1 MRGKH
6 GSNIHI
12 VTVKWRSAIPLRHVD
27 HGDSLKKVA
36 GNKLELILYKLT
48 STPLKGILLGTA
60 VTAII
65 QSSSATTVMVVGFVN
80 SGMMKV
86 AQSIGIIMG
95 ANIGTSVTGWILCLS
110 YIEGSGGIA
119 QLLST
124 ATISAV
130 VAIIGIIFRM
140 VMKKDS
146 YRHVGEIMLGF
157 AILMFGMQTMS
168 GAVAPLKDSE
178 TFRSMLTMFTN
189 PAAGILVGILFT
201 AVLQSASASV
211 GILQA
216 LSVTGGISFAV
227 ALPIVMGIGV
237 GAACPVLMSAIGTNK
252 NGKRTAL
259 IYLLNDLF
267 GMLFWS
273 IVFYTLNAIFHFKF
287 MNVVMTPVYIALM
300 NTVFRAATICILS
313 PFIKYIEKL
322 VYILIK
328 DDEED
333 LDEQKDFDLL
343 EERFLNY
350 PAIAIAQSH
359 TAMNGMARKARK
371 NLSRSVSLLKKYSDE
386 KYQKIE
392 EKEVLIDKYE
402 DKLGT
407 YLMQLTG
414 KELSGDQTKQV
425 SKFLHTI
432 SDFERMGDHA
442 LNVARTA
449 KELYDKKI
457 VFSDEARY
465 ELNVLIAAM
474 KEIVTSTVQ
483 AFSRDDLQMAAR
495 IEPLRE
501 LIGMLCDELKMRHVD
516 RLQSGKCGI
525 SQGFAFNDLLT
536 NIERVSDH
544 CSNVAVAMIE
554 LESRNF
560 DTHEYLKSVREM
572 RNTEYKRYFEEYEQ
586 KYSIDDF
593 EAWSERQ
600 QEKAKMKAL
609 LEEQQLQQGRKSKNV
624 ETAETI
630 IPENIDPLE
639 DPLEDTEEN

>member
-1 MRGKH
+1 MG
-6 GSNIHI
+6 
-12 VTVKWRSAIPLRHVD
+12 VTSILSLLSGVALFLYGMSIM
-27 HGDSLKKVA
+27 GDSLKKVA

-425 SKFLHTI
+425 SKFVHTI

-624 ETAETI
+624 ETVETI

>member
-1 MRGKH
+1 MG
-6 GSNIHI
+6 
-12 VTVKWRSAIPLRHVD
+12 VTSILSLLSGVALFLYGMSVM
-27 HGDSLKKVA
+27 GDSLKKVA

-287 MNVVMTPVYIALM
+287 MNIVMTPVYIALM

-483 AFSRDDLQMAAR
+483 SFSRDDLQMAAR

-624 ETAETI
+624 EMAETI

>member
-1 MRGKH
+1 MIKK
-6 GSNIHI
+6 NLFLALAIFAAI
-12 VTVKWRSAIPLRHVD
+12 SAY
-27 HGDSLKKVA
+27 A
-36 GNKLELILYKLT
+36 QE
-48 STPLKGILLGTA
+48 PLKMEGKETLYQRIL
-60 VTAII
+60 
-65 QSSSATTVMVVGFVN
+65 TTE
-80 SGMMKV
+80 S
-86 AQSIGIIMG
+86 
-95 ANIGTSVTGWILCLS
+95 C
-110 YIEGSGGIA
+110 
-119 QLLST
+119 
-124 ATISAV
+124 
-130 VAIIGIIFRM
+130 
-140 VMKKDS
+140 
-146 YRHVGEIMLGF
+146 
-157 AILMFGMQTMS
+157 
-168 GAVAPLKDSE
+168 PLKSSMAAKSAENIPPFTQFYVYGREKGYVKVGNDAKGSIAGFISE
-178 TFRSMLTMFTN
+178 KCTIDWKMQSALMFTN

-624 ETAETI
+624 GAAETI

>member
-1 MRGKH
+1 MG
-6 GSNIHI
+6 
-12 VTVKWRSAIPLRHVD
+12 VTSILSLLSGVALFLYGMSVM
-27 HGDSLKKVA
+27 GDSLKKVA

-287 MNVVMTPVYIALM
+287 MNVVMSPVYIALM

-359 TAMNGMARKARK
+359 TAMNGIARKARK

-593 EAWSERQ
+593 EAWFARQ

-609 LEEQQLQQGRKSKNV
+609 LEEQQPQQGRKSKNA
-624 ETAETI
+624 ETTETI

>member
-1 MRGKH
+1 MG
-6 GSNIHI
+6 
-12 VTVKWRSAIPLRHVD
+12 VTSILSLLSGVALFLYGMSVM
-27 HGDSLKKVA
+27 GDSLKKVA

-328 DDEED
+328 DSEED

-343 EERFLNY
+343 EERFLSY

-483 AFSRDDLQMAAR
+483 AFSRDDLQIAAR

-593 EAWSERQ
+593 EAWFARQ

-609 LEEQQLQQGRKSKNV
+609 LEEQQPQQGRKSKNA
-624 ETAETI
+624 EMAETI

>member
-1 MRGKH
+1 MDIFGVLSFV
-6 GSNIHI
+6 GGLAMFLYGM
-12 VTVKWRSAIPLRHVD
+12 SAM
-27 HGDSLKKVA
+27 GDGLTKLS
-36 GNKLELILYKLT
+36 GGKLEYLLEKLT
-48 STPLKGILLGTA
+48 SKRIMAVLLGAGVTA
-60 VTAII
+60 VI

-287 MNVVMTPVYIALM
+287 MNIVMTPVYIALM

-560 DTHEYLKSVREM
+560 DTHEYLKSLREM

-624 ETAETI
+624 GAAETI

>member
-1 MRGKH
+1 MG
-6 GSNIHI
+6 
-12 VTVKWRSAIPLRHVD
+12 VTSILSLLSGVALFLYGMSIM
-27 HGDSLKKVA
+27 GDSLKKVA

-80 SGMMKV
+80 SGMMRV

-609 LEEQQLQQGRKSKNV
+609 LEEQQPQQGRKSKNT
-624 ETAETI
+624 EMAETI

>member
-1 MRGKH
+1 MG
-6 GSNIHI
+6 
-12 VTVKWRSAIPLRHVD
+12 VTSILSLLSGVALFLYGMSVM
-27 HGDSLKKVA
+27 GDSLKKVA

-168 GAVAPLKDSE
+168 GAVEPLKDSE

-189 PAAGILVGILFT
+189 PVAGILVGILFT

-593 EAWSERQ
+593 EAWFARQ
-600 QEKAKMKAL
+600 QEKAKMKEL
-609 LEEQQLQQGRKSKNV
+609 LEEQQSQQGRKSKNV
-624 ETAETI
+624 ETTETI

>member
-1 MRGKH
+1 MG
-6 GSNIHI
+6 
-12 VTVKWRSAIPLRHVD
+12 VTSILSLLSGVALFLYGMSVM
-27 HGDSLKKVA
+27 GDSLKKVA

-536 NIERVSDH
+536 NIERVSDN

>member
-1 MRGKH
+1 MG
-6 GSNIHI
+6 
-12 VTVKWRSAIPLRHVD
+12 VTSILSLLSGVALFLYGMSVM
-27 HGDSLKKVA
+27 GDSLKKVA

-483 AFSRDDLQMAAR
+483 SFSRDDLQMAAR

-600 QEKAKMKAL
+600 QEKEKMKAL
-609 LEEQQLQQGRKSKNV
+609 LEEQQLQQGRKSKNA
-624 ETAETI
+624 ETTETI

>member
-1 MRGKH
+1 MG
-6 GSNIHI
+6 
-12 VTVKWRSAIPLRHVD
+12 VTSILSLLSGVALFLYGMSVM
-27 HGDSLKKVA
+27 GDSLKKVA

-130 VAIIGIIFRM
+130 VAIIGIVFRM

-600 QEKAKMKAL
+600 QEKEKMKAL

>member
-1 MRGKH
+1 MG
-6 GSNIHI
+6 
-12 VTVKWRSAIPLRHVD
+12 VTSILSLLSGVALFLYGMSVM
-27 HGDSLKKVA
+27 GDSLKKVA

-483 AFSRDDLQMAAR
+483 AFSRDDLQIAAR

-593 EAWSERQ
+593 EAWFARQ

-609 LEEQQLQQGRKSKNV
+609 LEEQQPQQGRKSKN
-624 ETAETI
+624 AETTERI

>member
-1 MRGKH
+1 MG
-6 GSNIHI
+6 
-12 VTVKWRSAIPLRHVD
+12 VTSILSLLSGVALFLYGMSVM
-27 HGDSLKKVA
+27 GDSLKKVA

-600 QEKAKMKAL
+600 QEKEKMKAL

-624 ETAETI
+624 ETVETI

>member
-1 MRGKH
+1 MG
-6 GSNIHI
+6 
-12 VTVKWRSAIPLRHVD
+12 VTSILSLLSGVALFLYGMSVM
-27 HGDSLKKVA
+27 GDSLKKVA

-168 GAVAPLKDSE
+168 GAVSPLKDSE

-624 ETAETI
+624 GAAETI

>member
-1 MRGKH
+1 MG
-6 GSNIHI
+6 
-12 VTVKWRSAIPLRHVD
+12 VTSILSLLSGVALFLYGMSIM
-27 HGDSLKKVA
+27 GDSLKKVA

-593 EAWSERQ
+593 EAWFARQ

-609 LEEQQLQQGRKSKNV
+609 LEEQQPQQGRKSKNA
-624 ETAETI
+624 ETTETI

>member
-1 MRGKH
+1 MG
-6 GSNIHI
+6 
-12 VTVKWRSAIPLRHVD
+12 VTSILSLLSGVALFLYGMSVM
-27 HGDSLKKVA
+27 GDSLKKVA
-36 GNKLELILYKLT
+36 GNKLELILYRLT

-287 MNVVMTPVYIALM
+287 MNIVMTPVYIALM

-609 LEEQQLQQGRKSKNV
+609 LEEQQPQQGRKSKNT
-624 ETAETI
+624 EMAETI

>member
-1 MRGKH
+1 MG
-6 GSNIHI
+6 
-12 VTVKWRSAIPLRHVD
+12 VTSILSLLSGVALFLYGMSVM
-27 HGDSLKKVA
+27 GDSLKKVA

-343 EERFLNY
+343 EERFLSY

-483 AFSRDDLQMAAR
+483 AFSRDDLQIAAR

-593 EAWSERQ
+593 EAWFARQ

-609 LEEQQLQQGRKSKNV
+609 LEEQQPQQGRKSKNA
-624 ETAETI
+624 ETTETI

>member
-1 MRGKH
+1 MG
-6 GSNIHI
+6 
-12 VTVKWRSAIPLRHVD
+12 VTSILSLLSGVALFLYGMSIM
-27 HGDSLKKVA
+27 GDSLKKVA

-536 NIERVSDH
+536 NIERVSDN

-624 ETAETI
+624 ETVETI

>member
-1 MRGKH
+1 MG
-6 GSNIHI
+6 
-12 VTVKWRSAIPLRHVD
+12 VTSILSLLSGVALFLYGMSVM
-27 HGDSLKKVA
+27 GDSLKKVA

-201 AVLQSASASV
+201 AALQSASASV

-624 ETAETI
+624 EMAETI

>member
-1 MRGKH
+1 MG
-6 GSNIHI
+6 
-12 VTVKWRSAIPLRHVD
+12 VTSILSLLSGVALFLYGMSVM
-27 HGDSLKKVA
+27 GDSLKKVA

-287 MNVVMTPVYIALM
+287 MNIVMTPVYIALM

-600 QEKAKMKAL
+600 QEKEKMKAL

-624 ETAETI
+624 GAAETI

>member
-1 MRGKH
+1 MG
-6 GSNIHI
+6 
-12 VTVKWRSAIPLRHVD
+12 VTSILSLLSGVALFLYGMSVM
-27 HGDSLKKVA
+27 GDSLKKVA

-287 MNVVMTPVYIALM
+287 MNVVMSPVYIALM

-572 RNTEYKRYFEEYEQ
+572 RNTEYKRYFKEYEQ

-593 EAWSERQ
+593 EAWFARQ

-609 LEEQQLQQGRKSKNV
+609 LEEQQPQQGRKSKNA
-624 ETAETI
+624 ETTETI

>member
-1 MRGKH
+1 MG
-6 GSNIHI
+6 
-12 VTVKWRSAIPLRHVD
+12 VTSILSLLSGVALFLYGMSVM
-27 HGDSLKKVA
+27 GDSLKKVA

-328 DDEED
+328 DSEED

-343 EERFLNY
+343 EERFLSY

-572 RNTEYKRYFEEYEQ
+572 RNTEYKRYFEGYEQ

-593 EAWSERQ
+593 EAWFARQ

-609 LEEQQLQQGRKSKNV
+609 LEEQQPQQGRKSKNA
-624 ETAETI
+624 ETTETI

>member
-1 MRGKH
+1 MG
-6 GSNIHI
+6 
-12 VTVKWRSAIPLRHVD
+12 VTSILSLLSGVALFLYGMSVM
-27 HGDSLKKVA
+27 GDSLKKVA

-130 VAIIGIIFRM
+130 VAIIGIVFRM

-572 RNTEYKRYFEEYEQ
+572 RNTEYKRSFEEYEQ

>member
-1 MRGKH
+1 
-6 GSNIHI
+6 
-12 VTVKWRSAIPLRHVD
+12 
-27 HGDSLKKVA
+27 
-36 GNKLELILYKLT
+36 
-48 STPLKGILLGTA
+48 
-60 VTAII
+60 
-65 QSSSATTVMVVGFVN
+65 
-80 SGMMKV
+80 
-86 AQSIGIIMG
+86 
-95 ANIGTSVTGWILCLS
+95 
-110 YIEGSGGIA
+110 
-119 QLLST
+119 
-124 ATISAV
+124 
-130 VAIIGIIFRM
+130 
-140 VMKKDS
+140 
-146 YRHVGEIMLGF
+146 
-157 AILMFGMQTMS
+157 
-168 GAVAPLKDSE
+168 
-178 TFRSMLTMFTN
+178 
-189 PAAGILVGILFT
+189 
-201 AVLQSASASV
+201 
-211 GILQA
+211 
-216 LSVTGGISFAV
+216 
-227 ALPIVMGIGV
+227 
-237 GAACPVLMSAIGTNK
+237 
-252 NGKRTAL
+252 
-259 IYLLNDLF
+259 
-267 GMLFWS
+267 
-273 IVFYTLNAIFHFKF
+273 
-287 MNVVMTPVYIALM
+287 MTPVYIALM

-593 EAWSERQ
+593 EAWFARQ

-609 LEEQQLQQGRKSKNV
+609 LEEQQPQQGRKSKNA

>member
-1 MRGKH
+1 MG
-6 GSNIHI
+6 
-12 VTVKWRSAIPLRHVD
+12 VTSILSLLSGVALFLYGMSIM
-27 HGDSLKKVA
+27 GDSLKKVA

-609 LEEQQLQQGRKSKNV
+609 LEEQQPQQGRKSKN
-624 ETAETI
+624 AEMADTI